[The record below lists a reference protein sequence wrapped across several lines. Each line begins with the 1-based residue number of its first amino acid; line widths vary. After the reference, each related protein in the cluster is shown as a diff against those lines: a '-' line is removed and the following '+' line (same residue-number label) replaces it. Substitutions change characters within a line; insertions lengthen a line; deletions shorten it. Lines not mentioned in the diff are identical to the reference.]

1 MFQLIQLVKC
11 GVRCYTSNTFTKQ
24 WHTLPS
30 IRQNNEKKKS
40 LNNKKKGTMVLIKK
54 FLGRKLEGK
63 NNQKHRLLEKE
74 NRYW

>member
-1 MFQLIQLVKC
+1 
-11 GVRCYTSNTFTKQ
+11 
-24 WHTLPS
+24 
-30 IRQNNEKKKS
+30 
-40 LNNKKKGTMVLIKK
+40 MVLIKK